1 MSLFFPDSAPALTT
15 FLSNP
20 PAATEDS
27 PELGVGSESE
37 EGASEG
43 ASRTR
48 AHRPHTLATLTGI
61 GERTLRSLTNGSTT
75 PGDAGRSEAED
86 TESATLQGNVTAA
99 GDSHLV
105 SSSLAASRTLGGD
118 GTGSIFLHILS
129 ICLWSRIIRSLS
141 AQEAHYERLLKG
153 TFWVFRP
160 PRPHPPTHA
169 AAEASAVRSARMPPR
184 CGLGQS
190 PGKEMSHYTAWKVGR
205 VFLFP
210 CRRNNCSIW
219 GLKSFSDTNL
229 LLSKKKK
236 KKPVEGIWTRSL
248 SFRPGLTS
256 LLLLFPRG
264 HLGSLQEGKSP
275 DCRLKP
281 CPASPTIYP

>member
-1 MSLFFPDSAPALTT
+1 MVQDNPFSVSPGGALRAP
-15 FLSNP
+15 
-20 PAATEDS
+20 
-27 PELGVGSESE
+27 
-37 EGASEG
+37 SEG
-43 ASRTR
+43 NFLGFPTSPPPPSHTR
-48 AHRPHTLATLTGI
+48 CCRGLCGAVCQ
-61 GERTLRSLTNGSTT
+61 
-75 PGDAGRSEAED
+75 D
-86 TESATLQGNVTAA
+86 AA
-99 GDSHLV
+99 GN
-105 SSSLAASRTLGGD
+105 
-118 GTGSIFLHILS
+118 
-129 ICLWSRIIRSLS
+129 
-141 AQEAHYERLLKG
+141 KG
-153 TFWVFRP
+153 
-160 PRPHPPTHA
+160 A
-169 AAEASAVRSARMPPR
+169 PPR

-229 LLSKKKK
+229 LLSKKKKK